1 MKGLVS
7 IIIPTYGGGD
17 CVERAVVSS
26 LNQQYPHVEV
36 IVVDDNGKDTQNQI
50 KTAEVLSDYIADGKI
65 KYICHEVNKNGSA
78 ARNTGVKAAIG
89 EFVCL
94 LDDDDI
100 IAPDK
105 IERQVALL
113 SSLTDDYAAVYCS
126 HKTFLNDDLVEELH
140 VAKSGSLLYECLTHE
155 IEVATSS
162 LMIRKTAYDSIQG
175 FDESF
180 RRHQDWEFVA
190 RLCAKYEIQA
200 DDFFGYTRILTMRN
214 GPKSPEQAVKY
225 RRYYIE
231 KMQPLLETFKPSTRK
246 KIIYSNLLDAALWYL
261 KNKDIKGFVKEYRA
275 ISPGFYGIS
284 FMIKRIGV
292 ILKRGKF
299 VMVKS

>member
-1 MKGLVS
+1 MAYSINALVS
-7 IIIPTYGGGD
+7 IVIPTYGGGE

-36 IVVDDNGKDTQNQI
+36 IVVDDNGIGSPNQI
-50 KTAEVLSDYIADGKI
+50 KTAEVLSDYIADGKV

-78 ARNTGVKAAIG
+78 ARNTGVKAAKG

-94 LDDDDI
+94 LDDDDV

-105 IERQVALL
+105 IERQATKLA
-113 SSLTDDYAAVYCS
+113 SLPKDYAAVYCS
-126 HKTFLNDDLVEELH
+126 HKTYLNDDLIEELH
-140 VAKSGSLLYECLTHE
+140 VTKSGSLLYECLIHE

-162 LMIRKTAYDSIQG
+162 LMIRKTAYESIQG

-190 RLCAKYEIQA
+190 RLCAKYKIQA

-225 RRYYIE
+225 RRFFID
-231 KMQPLLETFKPSTRK
+231 KMQPLLETFKQAVRK
-246 KIIYSNLLDAALWYL
+246 KIIL
-261 KNKDIKGFVKEYRA
+261 
-275 ISPGFYGIS
+275 
-284 FMIKRIGV
+284 
-292 ILKRGKF
+292 
-299 VMVKS
+299 